1 MIEILAR
8 PPMRVFLDF
17 YSLMENGSEN
27 RPPHQKN
34 PDESKIIK
42 KNEVIRA
49 EDFWSPPDDY
59 DDYDQEMIDEA
70 EKYAE
75 KKSKEG
81 PLSYTPF
88 DPKIELKNIRRLPL
102 KGLEDPELSNVEKR
116 TIRAEQLVRFKE
128 NLIHQK
134 EGIART
140 VADMRNTVESTPD
153 ATTEIL
159 LSRVQALAPEYKFTR
174 DQISL
179 FKYAIEQYQEKHTAV
194 EKYRA
199 MYPNDA
205 NLFEACFGKKP
216 KSKIEIV
223 KGSMTL
229 FFRCF
234 DRNDYAFV
242 SSFYKHRGDKTK
254 IVPEDVARANN
265 SVAVAIGSVKIEELA
280 GVVTA
285 ENVGN
290 NSPRYEL
297 LKGAE
302 KTEEIHKKEF
312 ELFLD
317 SQRGNVDIEVKGVG
331 IWKVK
336 IVEHDE
342 QGEPLRIQFLN
353 LNETDTPLVFDVVR
367 VEPTE
372 EMRAHG
378 NFLGSLKKV
387 SDGQLQYNT
396 IEYLRAGN
404 RIHGHI
410 NMDRA
415 FLKIED
421 QSAQGTT
428 VKYREDKFTM
438 MPNDEMSERTR
449 IHEDQ
454 HQFNK
459 LFQPFEARED
469 VWTMM
474 RRAVSGT
481 KTPEEAVQKLI
492 HGYVKLERKWIGFD
506 SRARDEILAH
516 YKEGRS
522 TEEILQ
528 NLTKSRLY
536 DYAEQ
541 YKTRI
546 AEIPALVKKELEKEV
561 SEVFYQNAEDFQTA
575 VDVQALEIEESDVQP
590 HIESVFKEEYKADLK
605 DWLDSISV
613 LEQKG
618 YTKDEIVA
626 LLYQEPINSWSNL
639 SRRMKPKI
647 KS

>member
-1 MIEILAR
+1 
-8 PPMRVFLDF
+8 
-17 YSLMENGSEN
+17 MENGPEN
-27 RPPHQKN
+27 RPPHQES

-42 KNEVIRA
+42 KIEVIRA

-59 DDYDQEMIDEA
+59 DYYDQEMIDEA

-75 KKSKEG
+75 EEPKEE

-102 KGLEDPELSNVEKR
+102 EELEDPER
-116 TIRAEQLVRFKE
+116 TGEVRRKIRAEQLVKFKE

-134 EGIART
+134 EGIARA
-140 VADMRNTVESTPD
+140 VDDLRNAVESTPD

-159 LSRVQALAPEYKFTR
+159 LSRVKALAPEYRFTR

-199 MYPNDA
+199 MYPNDT

-216 KSKIEIV
+216 KGKIEIV
-223 KGSMTL
+223 KGPMTL

-234 DRNDYAFV
+234 DRDDYAFV
-242 SSFYKHRGDKTK
+242 NSFYKHRGDETK
-254 IVPEDVARANN
+254 IVPEDIARAND
-265 SVAVAIGSVKIEELA
+265 SGGVAISSVKIEDLA
-280 GVVTA
+280 GAVTA

-297 LKGAE
+297 IKGAE
-302 KTEEIHKKEF
+302 KTEEIHNKEF
-312 ELFLD
+312 ELFLN
-317 SQRGNVDIEVKGVG
+317 SQKGDIDIEVKGVG
-331 IWKVK
+331 VWKVK

-342 QGEPLRIQFLN
+342 QDEPLRIQFLN
-353 LNETDTPLVFDVVR
+353 LNEVDAPPIFDVLR
-367 VEPTE
+367 VEATE

-378 NFLGSLKKV
+378 NYLGSLKRV

-404 RIHGHI
+404 RIHGYI
-410 NMDRA
+410 NIDNA

-421 QSAQGTT
+421 QSAQGTI
-428 VKYREDKFTM
+428 VKYREDEFTM

-459 LFQPFEARED
+459 LFQPLEARED
-469 VWTMM
+469 IWTMM
-474 RRAVSGT
+474 RRAVGGT
-481 KTPEEAVQKLI
+481 KTPGEAVQKLI

-522 TEEILQ
+522 TEETLR
-528 NLTKSRLY
+528 NLTESKLY

-546 AEIPALVKKELEKEV
+546 AEIPALVKKELAKEV
-561 SEVFYQNAEDFQTA
+561 SEVFYQNVEGLETA
-575 VDVQALEIEESDVQP
+575 FDVQELEIEEADVQS
-590 HIESVFKEEYKADLK
+590 HIESVFKVEYKADLK
-605 DWLDSISV
+605 NWLDSISV

-626 LLYQEPINSWSNL
+626 LLYQEPINSWPNL
-639 SRRMKPKI
+639 SRRMKTKI

>member
-1 MIEILAR
+1 MKNG
-8 PPMRVFLDF
+8 P
-17 YSLMENGSEN
+17 ENIGS
-27 RPPHQKN
+27 HQES
-34 PDESKIIK
+34 PDEPKIVK
-42 KNEVIRA
+42 KIEVIRA

-59 DDYDQEMIDEA
+59 DYYDQEMIDDA

-75 KKSKEG
+75 EEPKEE
-81 PLSYTPF
+81 PLSYIPF

-102 KGLEDPELSNVEKR
+102 EELEDPERTDEVKR
-116 TIRAEQLVRFKE
+116 KIRAEQLVRFKE

-134 EGIART
+134 EGIARA
-140 VADMRNTVESTPD
+140 VDDLRNAVESTPN

-159 LSRVQALAPEYKFTR
+159 LSRVQALAPEYRFTR

-179 FKYAIEQYQEKHTAV
+179 FKYAIEQYQEKHSAV

-199 MYPNDA
+199 MYPNDT

-216 KSKIEIV
+216 KGKIEVV

-234 DRNDYAFV
+234 DRDDYAFV
-242 SSFYKHRGDKTK
+242 NSFYKHRGDETK
-254 IVPEDVARANN
+254 IVPEDIARAND
-265 SVAVAIGSVKIEELA
+265 SGGVAISSVKIEELA
-280 GVVTA
+280 GAITA

-297 LKGAE
+297 VKGAE

-312 ELFLD
+312 ELFLN
-317 SQRGNVDIEVKGVG
+317 SQKGDIDIEVKGVG

-353 LNETDTPLVFDVVR
+353 LNEVDTPPIFDVLL
-367 VEPTE
+367 VEATE

-378 NFLGSLKKV
+378 NFLGTLKKV

-428 VKYREDKFTM
+428 VKYREDEFTM
-438 MPNDEMSERTR
+438 IPNDEMSERTR

-474 RRAVSGT
+474 RRAVNGARS
-481 KTPEEAVQKLI
+481 PEEAVQKLI

-506 SRARDEILAH
+506 SRARDEILAY
-516 YKEGRS
+516 YKEGRG
-522 TEEILQ
+522 TEETLRIL
-528 NLTKSRLY
+528 TESKLY

-561 SEVFYQNAEDFQTA
+561 SEVFYQNVEDFQTA

-590 HIESVFKEEYKADLK
+590 HIDSVFKEEYKADLK
-605 DWLDSISV
+605 NWLDSISV

-626 LLYQEPINSWSNL
+626 LLYQEPINFWSNL